1 MASTLKVDTITTPDG
16 TGNIT
21 TERPLAGSGA
31 GLTSLPAANISGVIP
46 AANLGTGTASAST
59 FLNGS
64 GAYSEAGG
72 GATTLI
78 ARNTFT
84 NASTIEIT
92 SGFDSSTY
100 DSYLLMVNCSS
111 VNLNSNAA
119 MMGIR
124 TSSDGGSSFDSTSG
138 HYRHA
143 GNYTSTSSTNAGH
156 YSNSAH
162 YIPFDVSNLTA
173 TGAQLELVILRPDI
187 TSTYTTLMIRSSHID
202 ASGYLISFEASG
214 QRLSNGLVNGI
225 QLMQFG
231 SMLITGTYQF
241 IGYKKA

>member
-100 DSYLLMVNCSS
+100 DSYLLMVDCSS
-111 VNLNSNAA
+111 VNLNSNAS

-124 TSSDGGSSFDSTSG
+124 TSSDGGSSFDSGGSD
-138 HYRHA
+138 YRYGGYSA
-143 GNYTSTSSTNAGH
+143 AH
-156 YSNSAH
+156 YSHLNQSSSGGH
-162 YIPFDVSNLTA
+162 NIPFLVSNLDA
-173 TGAQLELVILRPDI
+173 TGFKLELVVLRPDI
-187 TSTYTTLMIRSSHID
+187 TSTYTTLIGRSSHTETSSKLTRIE
-202 ASGYLISFEASG
+202 ITG
-214 QRLSNGLVNGI
+214 QRISNGLVNGI
-225 QLMQFG
+225 QLMQWG
-231 SMLITGTYQF
+231 AMLVTGTYQF